1 MTWLGRQ
8 RVGRRY
14 SSTHSQTRARRRWV
28 VRSTL
33 QLIYPGKDPCPF
45 YRKLG
50 GPRGRVGRHEKSRP
64 HRNSIHGTSSPLYRL
79 RFWMYTK
86 HNSTNLRLLQDTH
99 FVKYIYIYL
108 QAFTVSIFNKILP
121 GWQPRQVAEAK
132 WRFRARHRFHHQDYN
147 ISQSWWWI
155 RSWFLACWFT
165 WTTWRGCQPQK
176 ILLNLLNPLIQYAN
190 VIFYKLHYSLR

>member
-50 GPRGRVGRHEKSRP
+50 GPRGRFGRHEKSRP

-79 RFWMYTK
+79 RFSMYTK

-99 FVKYIYIYL
+99 FVKYIYIYIYVFKL
-108 QAFTVSIFNKILP
+108 SLWVYSIKSSRADSRVRWLKQSDVSGTDIVSIIRIIIYHSPDDGYGVGFWRVGLLEP
-121 GWQPRQVAEAK
+121 PDAAVSPR
-132 WRFRARHRFHHQDYN
+132 RFY
-147 ISQSWWWI
+147 WI
-155 RSWFLACWFT
+155 C
-165 WTTWRGCQPQK
+165 
-176 ILLNLLNPLIQYAN
+176 
-190 VIFYKLHYSLR
+190 